1 MQRENFNNPK
11 RVSTYQ
17 PSNERKR
24 RGGKKNGGNSRGGRR
39 IEGEEKRR
47 KVAAKETRKKEKIDG
62 YHLLTG
68 MDVSRHDGKRLGII
82 HIHPWMDRAVR

>member
-1 MQRENFNNPK
+1 MERENFNNPK

-39 IEGEEKRR
+39 IEEEEKRR
-47 KVAAKETRKKEKIDG
+47 KVAAKETRKKEDRWVSLVDWNGRKPPCWKEVGYNSHPPLDG
-62 YHLLTG
+62 
-68 MDVSRHDGKRLGII
+68 
-82 HIHPWMDRAVR
+82 